1 MKNIKIVATTF
12 FSIIVCFAVV
22 LFSACEKDATKN
34 STTNLQSCNNVIC
47 LNGGT
52 CSDGQCN
59 CPVGYEGLKCETR
72 WSDKFIGNY
81 LAQDECFVG
90 TTSPYY
96 TVSISS
102 EVDYANKI
110 RIYNLGTNC
119 TAQNIS
125 AIINPEKTSFTIP
138 LQNTCGN
145 IWYSG
150 TGNISLQEINIYLI
164 ARDSVA
170 HTSKPCS
177 ILMHKL

>member
-1 MKNIKIVATTF
+1 MQNDPQG
-12 FSIIVCFAVV
+12 
-22 LFSACEKDATKN
+22 LEE
-34 STTNLQSCNNVIC
+34 
-47 LNGGT
+47 
-52 CSDGQCN
+52 QCN
-59 CPVGYEGLKCETR
+59 KLDQNVCASTSCCVLLGSSKCVSGNQNGPIMKANY
-72 WSDKFIGNY
+72 SDKFIGNY
-81 LAQDECFVG
+81 LAQDECYVG

-102 EVDYANKI
+102 VVDYANKI

-119 TAQNIS
+119 TAQNIT
-125 AIINPEKTSFTIP
+125 ATINPEKTSFTIP

-150 TGNISLQEINIYLI
+150 VGNISLQEINIYLI

-177 ILMHKL
+177 ILLLKL